1 MDKGRMIDHIQNVN
15 TREYD
20 NFAKG
25 KTSIKLFHPPG
36 GESHIQLGWDYEE
49 PEELNI
55 KTKKNPKRPVY
66 EPAFVMPKK
75 EYTKGYHVNKYLNED
90 TETEEEKIKKY
101 KFQKKKSFSNEQQKI
116 KPNTKNV
123 NTKTALNE
131 IKEVKEIEEEHMKNN
146 IKKPNKDED
155 DLTKGGRIM
164 VFNFCS

>member
-1 MDKGRMIDHIQNVN
+1 MDRGRMIDHAQNVN
-15 TREYD
+15 AKNFD

-36 GESHIQLGWDYEE
+36 GETHFKLGWDYDE

-55 KTKKNPKRPVY
+55 KTKKNPKKPVY

-75 EYTKGYHVNKYLNED
+75 EYTKSYHVNKYLVEED
-90 TETEEEKIKKY
+90 EEEKIKKY
-101 KFQKKKSFSNEQQKI
+101 KLQKKKSFSNEQQKI
-116 KPNTKNV
+116 KPNTKSQ

-131 IKEVKEIEEEHMKNN
+131 IKEVKEFEEEQKKN
-146 IKKPNKDED
+146 IKKQNKDED

-164 VFNFCS
+164 VFNMGK